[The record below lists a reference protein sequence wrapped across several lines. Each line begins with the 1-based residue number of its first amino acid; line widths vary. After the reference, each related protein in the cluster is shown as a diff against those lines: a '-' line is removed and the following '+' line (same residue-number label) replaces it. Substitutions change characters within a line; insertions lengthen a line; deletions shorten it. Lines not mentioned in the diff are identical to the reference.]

1 MKRDPKKAGS
11 KKSGKGG
18 ATRRDAA
25 ALPDEGMLLAE
36 TLKSALSEEAAALL
50 PVRKTKADDVPITD
64 KQVLALKEASALS
77 GYTSEFLLEA
87 IRSGRLIAEKTSGKW
102 TVQREDLDKWLKSL

>member
-1 MKRDPKKAGS
+1 MKKDSKKGLKKAQAAPGS
-11 KKSGKGG
+11 GM
-18 ATRRDAA
+18 RQ
-25 ALPDEGMLLAE
+25 LMPDEGMLLAE

-50 PVRKTKADDVPITD
+50 PVRKTKADAVPITD
-64 KQVLALKEASALS
+64 KQLLALKEASALS

-102 TVQREDLDKWLKSL
+102 NCQT